1 MRWEDLIELTAL
13 NNKKFYLNP
22 DLIYR
27 VEQTPDTTITLTT
40 GKILVVKETAVQIN
54 QLIIDYRHRILV
66 GNHKSVE

>member
-1 MRWEDLIELTAL
+1 MIELTAL